1 MLLAT
6 LEERAAVAEELGV
19 EEEEEEE
26 EEGELEGGAG
36 GAGAAAAAVAAVAV
50 AAAAPAAPA
59 AAAAAA
65 AAGASPVASGG
76 PITFH
81 VLTPFGPSDAQLSI
95 SRSTYAASKKEGGA
109 EEIKGKQRLILAL
122 SKAIDLALLSEEEGA
137 KERVVSLK
145 EERRALLG
153 VAGENEE
160 GGAAGGRAAR
170 PRRSGTDV
178 SWRTLLGARVTAV
191 RRPRGEALDSSGDEK
206 DGEYER
212 SELRLSSKKSVGCP
226 RQKGYFLIGHH

>member
-1 MLLAT
+1 MAI
-6 LEERAAVAEELGV
+6 VAHVGV
-19 EEEEEEE
+19 
-26 EEGELEGGAG
+26 G
-36 GAGAAAAAVAAVAV
+36 
-50 AAAAPAAPA
+50 
-59 AAAAAA
+59 
-65 AAGASPVASGG
+65 
-76 PITFH
+76 
-81 VLTPFGPSDAQLSI
+81 QLS
-95 SRSTYAASKKEGGA
+95 RTL
-109 EEIKGKQRLILAL
+109 IKGKQRLILAL

-137 KERVVSLK
+137 KERVGSLK

-212 SELRLSSKKSVGCP
+212 IEAK
-226 RQKGYFLIGHH
+226 

>member
-1 MLLAT
+1 MSAQ
-6 LEERAAVAEELGV
+6 
-19 EEEEEEE
+19 
-26 EEGELEGGAG
+26 GAG
-36 GAGAAAAAVAAVAV
+36 GAADQNPGRGAR
-50 AAAAPAAPA
+50 PAQQVQGILSLVPAGPQLVPA
-59 AAAAAA
+59 AAQRR
-65 AAGASPVASGG
+65 GGGRPNPNPKPVASGG

-81 VLTPFGPSDAQLSI
+81 VLTPFAHSDAQLSI

-212 SELRLSSKKSVGCP
+212 IEAK
-226 RQKGYFLIGHH
+226 

>member
-1 MLLAT
+1 MGQLTRT
-6 LEERAAVAEELGV
+6 LVGAHGRPSRCRAFSALFPRAHSSSLQLRK
-19 EEEEEEE
+19 
-26 EEGELEGGAG
+26 GE
-36 GAGAAAAAVAAVAV
+36 VVW
-50 AAAAPAAPA
+50 
-59 AAAAAA
+59 
-65 AAGASPVASGG
+65 
-76 PITFH
+76 
-81 VLTPFGPSDAQLSI
+81 
-95 SRSTYAASKKEGGA
+95 
-109 EEIKGKQRLILAL
+109 
-122 SKAIDLALLSEEEGA
+122 
-137 KERVVSLK
+137 RVVSLK

-212 SELRLSSKKSVGCP
+212 EAK
-226 RQKGYFLIGHH
+226 